1 MGSLFTQVWIPAS
14 LFPLPEQVASEL
26 GRVLAAVGSDQA
38 KCAALAKALSEI
50 STPPPGAERDG
61 KAVER

>member
-1 MGSLFTQVWIPAS
+1 
-14 LFPLPEQVASEL
+14 VASEL